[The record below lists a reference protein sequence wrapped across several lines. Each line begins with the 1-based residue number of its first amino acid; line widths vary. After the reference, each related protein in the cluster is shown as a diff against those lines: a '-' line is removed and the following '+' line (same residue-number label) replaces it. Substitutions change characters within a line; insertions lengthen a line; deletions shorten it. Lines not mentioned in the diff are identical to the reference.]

1 MEHNDQPRNLFPHH
15 ENLGFGT
22 RAVHSGQ
29 APDPTSGAVI
39 IPISLSTTFQ
49 QTSPGVHQG
58 YEYARTS
65 NPTRVSF
72 ENNVAALEGAKWG
85 LAFASGSATTA
96 SIVSLWSAG
105 DHVVAMDDLYGGTI
119 RYMMRVATKFNI
131 SFTFTDLTDPENL
144 RKAIQPGKTKML
156 WLETPTNPLLRIADI
171 EVLSKIAHEHNLVV
185 VVDNTFV
192 SPYFQQPLKFGADIV
207 VHSVTKYLNG
217 HSDVVMGVAV
227 GNDKDLYERL
237 KFLQNSIGAIP
248 SPFDSFLAIRGTKT
262 LHVRMEQHQKSAMKI
277 AEWLEKHPK
286 VEKLLYPG
294 LPSHPQHEIAKKQMT
309 GFGGMITFWLKGGMT
324 ESRQFL
330 ENLHLFALAES
341 LGGVE
346 SLVDHPAI
354 MTHASVPAETRK
366 ANGIHDNLVR
376 LSVGIENVEDLMA
389 DLETALSH
397 VKV

>member
-1 MEHNDQPRNLFPHH
+1 LKFCIF
-15 ENLGFGT
+15 L
-22 RAVHSGQ
+22 
-29 APDPTSGAVI
+29 GAVI

-49 QTSPGVHQG
+49 QTSPGIHQG

-96 SIVSLWSAG
+96 SIVSLLSAG

-131 SFTFTDLTDPENL
+131 TFTFTDLTNPENL
-144 RKAIQPGKTKML
+144 RNAIQPGKTKML

-171 EVLSKIAHEHNLVV
+171 EVLAKIAHEHNLIV

-192 SPYFQQPLKFGADIV
+192 SPYFQQPLKYGADIV

-227 GNDKDLYERL
+227 GNDKDLHERL

-346 SLVDHPAI
+346 SLVDHPYVFFLGD
-354 MTHASVPAETRK
+354 S
-366 ANGIHDNLVR
+366 DY
-376 LSVGIENVEDLMA
+376 DLYG
-389 DLETALSH
+389 
-397 VKV
+397 

>member
-1 MEHNDQPRNLFPHH
+1 MR
-15 ENLGFGT
+15 T
-22 RAVHSGQ
+22 A
-29 APDPTSGAVI
+29 GAVI

-58 YEYARTS
+58 YEYSRSS

-72 ENNVAALEGAKWG
+72 ENNVAALEGANWG

-96 SIVSLWSAG
+96 SVVSLWSTG
-105 DHVVAMDDLYGGTI
+105 DHVIAMDDLYGGTI
-119 RYMMRVATKFNI
+119 RYMMRVATKFGI
-131 SFTFTDLTDPENL
+131 TFSFTDLTDPENL

-171 EVLSKIAHEHNLVV
+171 EVLSKIAHEHNIVV

-217 HSDVVMGVAV
+217 HSDVVMGIAV
-227 GNDKDLYERL
+227 GNDMGLYDRL

-262 LHVRMEQHQKSAMKI
+262 LHIRMEQHQKSAQKI
-277 AEWLEKHPK
+277 AEWLEHHPK
-286 VEKLLYPG
+286 VERLLYPG

-346 SLVDHPAI
+346 SLVDHPYVSKLFGSCSR
-354 MTHASVPAETRK
+354 HALTFSISPA
-366 ANGIHDNLVR
+366 AQ
-376 LSVGIENVEDLMA
+376 S
-389 DLETALSH
+389 
-397 VKV
+397 